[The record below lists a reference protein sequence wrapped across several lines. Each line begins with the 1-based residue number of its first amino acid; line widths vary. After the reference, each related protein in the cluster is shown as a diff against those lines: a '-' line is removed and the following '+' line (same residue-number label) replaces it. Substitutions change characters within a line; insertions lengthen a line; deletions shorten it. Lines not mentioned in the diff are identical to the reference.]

1 MPRQN
6 FAPMTRARKRLAE
19 MKKRQESQ
27 DKFGTD
33 GLTETFERS
42 DAYVGKKIEETD

>member
-1 MPRQN
+1 MPKQN

-19 MKKRQESQ
+19 MKKKQSNQ
-27 DKFGTD
+27 DTFGTD

>member
-1 MPRQN
+1 MPKQN

-19 MKKRQESQ
+19 IKKRQKSQ

-42 DAYVGKKIEETD
+42 DAHVGKKIEETD